1 MPSLSRFARPLIALA
16 VALAVALAALASPVS
31 AATVNEGSFAG
42 GDFSNRVLTPT
53 AIASGIRTVTGTLR
67 RGDRDVLSFTGMKT
81 GAQTVTLNLLA
92 TGAGPL
98 WTGGLRYSTTPFRN
112 SASGTLGGS
121 IMMLNTPPV
130 LVSMT
135 QTLSFNLGATFG
147 GTLFLMLNL
156 QRGTGAS
163 YSLNIPGNVPA
174 AVPLPASLLLLGG
187 ALAALVPSR
196 RKDSSRAV

>member
-1 MPSLSRFARPLIALA
+1 MPSLPRIARPLLA
-16 VALAVALAALASPVS
+16 MAVALAAFASPAS

-42 GDFSNRVLTPT
+42 GDFSNRPASAT

-81 GAQTVTLNLLA
+81 GAQTVALDLA
-92 TGAGPL
+92 AIGAGPL
-98 WTGGLRYSTTPFRN
+98 WTGSLRYSTTPFRS

-121 IMMLNTPPV
+121 ILMLNAPPTM
-130 LVSMT
+130 VSLT

-156 QRGTGAS
+156 SRGTGAN
-163 YSLNIPGNVPA
+163 YALTIPGNVPA
-174 AVPLPASLLLLGG
+174 AVPLPASMLLLGG
-187 ALAALVPSR
+187 AIAALGPLR
-196 RKDSSRAV
+196 RKGRRHGA